1 MNPVVR
7 QKIAD
12 FEEQGVPEVF
22 ERDLDLGAPHVPAR
36 GNLVTLVTGVRRC
49 GKTYRLFQEMNHI
62 GQMHPRVPI
71 LYFNFED
78 ERLKPFEASL
88 LSEVL
93 DTFYAIHPEAK
104 EMGAYLFFDEIQEVP
119 EWGMFLRRLVD
130 TEKVTIYVTG
140 SSSRMLSA
148 DMATE
153 FRGRSLTREIWPM
166 SWSEYLRFH
175 DVVDA
180 RGLSRASALSS
191 ATAAKLR
198 NALPGYLTRGGFI
211 DPQRLGTQDAIQLQQ
226 EYAFRTVNMDVIER
240 YGLKTPVVATQ
251 FLSRCLASSGCEL
264 SINKAAEQLKQ
275 AGVRTSR
282 TTLSN
287 LLSYYEESYLLFSVG
302 ELSRSLSENP
312 RAVSKVYDVDPGM
325 LVAFSPAG
333 VVDEGQRLETAV
345 FNQLRRERG
354 GLRQGAIARLLV
366 REGGKQNEVVFARGD
381 PLMGDAYELVQV
393 SVSLEEA
400 KTRKRELGG
409 LQAAM
414 RQKGLPEGW
423 VVTTGESEELDVPEG
438 RIHVVPAWRWLLGE

>member
-166 SWSEYLRFH
+166 SWSE
-175 DVVDA
+175 
-180 RGLSRASALSS
+180 
-191 ATAAKLR
+191 
-198 NALPGYLTRGGFI
+198 
-211 DPQRLGTQDAIQLQQ
+211 
-226 EYAFRTVNMDVIER
+226 
-240 YGLKTPVVATQ
+240 
-251 FLSRCLASSGCEL
+251 
-264 SINKAAEQLKQ
+264 
-275 AGVRTSR
+275 
-282 TTLSN
+282 
-287 LLSYYEESYLLFSVG
+287 
-302 ELSRSLSENP
+302 
-312 RAVSKVYDVDPGM
+312 
-325 LVAFSPAG
+325 
-333 VVDEGQRLETAV
+333 
-345 FNQLRRERG
+345 
-354 GLRQGAIARLLV
+354 
-366 REGGKQNEVVFARGD
+366 
-381 PLMGDAYELVQV
+381 
-393 SVSLEEA
+393 
-400 KTRKRELGG
+400 
-409 LQAAM
+409 
-414 RQKGLPEGW
+414 
-423 VVTTGESEELDVPEG
+423 
-438 RIHVVPAWRWLLGE
+438 